1 MHRSGDNSQAVLS
14 GFTLVEV
21 LAALLFLAIL
31 VPAIVGGLT
40 LGNRVSVL
48 SERKAI
54 AAELA
59 ENKLNEQLIGNNW
72 QATSNN
78 AGDFGTGYPGYRWQ
92 ATQENWAGDS
102 TNIMTELA
110 VEVFFPVQG
119 KDHSV
124 RLTTLV
130 NPNAVSSGTSS
141 PTPTPA
147 STSTKK

>member
-1 MHRSGDNSQAVLS
+1 MHRSSDNSHSALP

-21 LAALLFLAIL
+21 LAALMFLAIL

-59 ENKLNEQLIGNNW
+59 ENKLNEQLVGNSW
-72 QATSNN
+72 QTSSSNT
-78 AGDFGTGYPGYRWQ
+78 GDFGAGYPGFRWQ
-92 ATQENWAGDS
+92 ATQQNWQGDS

-130 NPNAVSSGTSS
+130 NPNGQSASMSS
-141 PTPTPA
+141 PTPAPTP
-147 STSTKK
+147 K

>member
-1 MHRSGDNSQAVLS
+1 
-14 GFTLVEV
+14 
-21 LAALLFLAIL
+21 
-31 VPAIVGGLT
+31 
-40 LGNRVSVL
+40 
-48 SERKAI
+48 
-54 AAELA
+54 A

-78 AGDFGTGYPGYRWQ
+78 AGDFGAGYPGYRWQ
-92 ATQENWAGDS
+92 ATQQNWAGDS